1 MTPQELK
8 KWRKLNG
15 YSQSQLAKVLGVASL
30 TISRW
35 ERGARAIPVFLHLTL
50 KCVEKR
56 GGEKVTRATKKG
68 STKKAEKGKESKR
81 YGKRSV

>member
-56 GGEKVTRATKKG
+56 GGEQEV
-68 STKKAEKGKESKR
+68 KGK
-81 YGKRSV
+81 GKRKEVKHGKRNLQKK